1 MSAETLAAFDLQPA
15 GEWDAADIWIPV
27 VVIFVGNMLFG
38 VFCQCVK
45 DNSWIDVWWGF
56 TFVFP
61 ILAIMIK
68 RWVEGG
74 SVYVRQYIVLGLV
87 FIWALRLG
95 LHIGLRH
102 KGEDFRYVN
111 MRQTWQA
118 EGNYWWKTF
127 LYIFGMQGLFSLIV
141 NCSAL
146 YVTIF
151 TTNSDLIWLDYT
163 GIAIWVFGFIFE
175 WVGDQ

>member
-1 MSAETLAAFDLQPA
+1 M
-15 GEWDAADIWIPV
+15 
-27 VVIFVGNMLFG
+27 
-38 VFCQCVK
+38 K

-61 ILAIMIK
+61 IIAIMIK

-111 MRQTWQA
+111 FRQTWHA